1 MSIFIKIAMHKD
13 ILIDNSGE
21 KGLIADLQK
30 RTDIK
35 AERIKRLLNMP
46 DLSRKGGSPLKQ
58 IVDKVL
64 QIPDFANF
72 DVIHIPEIIS
82 TEILFD
88 LFGFAKDHVAR
99 SESDTYYVDDP
110 SNSSGQVKHVLRTHD
125 TVFWYYYL
133 SHPEIKERI
142 AKKEPFGT
150 FCYGKV
156 YRKDEID
163 NRHMNVF
170 HQMGGLYLVPD
181 TQAITMDDLKSALS
195 LIVKSIFGPNV
206 NFKFTPET
214 FPYTDPSIEI
224 EVEIGGRWIE
234 IVGSGLPK
242 KTILKNFG
250 LEGYNGWAF
259 GFGLERL
266 AIIKMD
272 VPDIRLFW
280 STDSRIVEQLKNVD
294 NTYKEVSKYPAVV
307 RDISFVIDKNVAL
320 NNYYELVRDEAGD
333 LVEQVE
339 LVDQCENEEKW
350 PGKKSYTF
358 RIIYRSLE
366 KTLTNEEVN
375 VIHEKIVEKT
385 KAELNAIIR

>member
-1 MSIFIKIAMHKD
+1 MRNIITI
-13 ILIDNSGE
+13 NSDEE
-21 KGLIADLQK
+21 KLLVSQLQT

-35 AERIKRLLNMP
+35 AERIKKLLALP
-46 DLSRKGGSPLKQ
+46 DLSRTEGSPLNA
-58 IVDKVL
+58 IVKKVL
-64 QIPDFANF
+64 AIHQFSDF
-72 DVIHIPEIIS
+72 DVIEIPEIIS

-99 SESDTYYVDDP
+99 SESDTYYVDE
-110 SNSSGQVKHVLRTHD
+110 KHVLRTHD

-133 SHPEIKERI
+133 NHPGIKEKI
-142 AKKEPFGT
+142 AKQESFGT

-181 TQAITMDDLKSALS
+181 SQAITIEDLKSALS
-195 LIVKSIFGPNV
+195 LIVKSVFGPDV
-206 NFKFTPET
+206 NYKFTVET

-224 EVEIGGRWIE
+224 EVEINGKWIE

-242 KTILKNFG
+242 KIILKNFG

-266 AIIKMD
+266 AIIKMEI
-272 VPDIRLFW
+272 PDIRIFW
-280 STDSRIVEQLKNVD
+280 SKDPRIVDQLKNLE
-294 NTYKEVSKYPAVV
+294 TKYKEVSKYPPVV
-307 RDISFVIDKNVAL
+307 RDISFIIDKNVAL
-320 NNYYELVRDEAGD
+320 NNYYELVRDEGGN

-339 LVDQCENEEKW
+339 KLDEYENDEKF
-350 PGKKSYTF
+350 GKDKKSYTF

-366 KTLTNEEVN
+366 KTLTDEEVN
-375 VIHEKIVEKT
+375 KIHNKISEKT
-385 KAELNAIIR
+385 KQELNAVIR